1 MRFFLNIRLG
11 CEIQKYLEW
20 EKVMFDFWQ
29 MVVSHFMNKKLHI
42 FYVFI
47 FWSTNERPN
56 WIDVDSEQ
64 YTPFL
69 LRKKQL
75 FDTIAW

>member
-11 CEIQKYLEW
+11 CEIQQYLEW

-42 FYVFI
+42 FYAFI
-47 FWSTNERPN
+47 FWSTNEHPN
-56 WIDVDSEQ
+56 
-64 YTPFL
+64 
-69 LRKKQL
+69 
-75 FDTIAW
+75 